1 MASNMYLFI
10 ISSLNH
16 PIYRQIQ
23 QKRRHLLDHYKIP
36 YTVLINHDESP
47 LEDESAPTLV
57 PVLEDEVFYNGEGY
71 NPYMAQ
77 KFLTA
82 VKMLFRSYSNFDDV
96 PNYIVRIN
104 ATVYVHY
111 PSLIKTLNDDDFPQ
125 KRVLAGPNWN
135 NVFVQGMVMVFS
147 KDVLMNMLNDP
158 RMYSKE
164 IMKDNDDVSLSLLAD
179 PYSAWMDW
187 NPYTCWYYRKCPMNK
202 KGVYELN
209 KIKPME
215 NNIWIFRI
223 CEHGGSRPID
233 VVNWD
238 NLLKYYH
245 EYEIVAKHT
254 TTSGP
259 VPMLSLVEEENQ
271 KQQKFY
277 VLVGIVLFIFLLVIS
292 AILIKD
298 KKKKLN
304 KVYENMKKLCFKI

>member
-1 MASNMYLFI
+1 M
-10 ISSLNH
+10 
-16 PIYRQIQ
+16 
-23 QKRRHLLDHYKIP
+23 
-36 YTVLINHDESP
+36 
-47 LEDESAPTLV
+47 
-57 PVLEDEVFYNGEGY
+57 
-71 NPYMAQ
+71 
-77 KFLTA
+77 
-82 VKMLFRSYSNFDDV
+82 
-96 PNYIVRIN
+96 
-104 ATVYVHY
+104 
-111 PSLIKTLNDDDFPQ
+111 IKTLNDDDFPE

-187 NPYTCWYYRKCPMNK
+187 NPYTCPMNK